1 MIIKENSLTAILSS
15 LAFLVFLV
23 SNCDQEPKT
32 EYQKEIDQALVSQ
45 VEKDSLILEY
55 KFGMTKEEFFEYSW
69 DINKQGVVVN
79 GAGAEIVQDVDW
91 LKSPAR
97 RSFYPNFIE
106 DQVVQ
111 LPVDYSYNGWA
122 PWNSHLVSDSLLV
135 DLIDNIESEYG
146 GTFKNRVIENGDTV
160 YYQVQ
165 GNREIR
171 VETMDQT
178 KVRVTF
184 TDLSKLT
191 SGTN

>member
-15 LAFLVFLV
+15 LVFLV
-23 SNCDQEPKT
+23 LIISNCDQEPKT
-32 EYQKEIDQALVSQ
+32 EYQKEIDQALSSEI
-45 VEKDSLILEY
+45 EKDSLILEY

-79 GAGAEIVQDVDW
+79 GSGAEIIQDVDW

-106 DQVVQ
+106 DRVVQ

-135 DLIDNIESEYG
+135 DLKIQLESNYG
-146 GTFKNRVIENGDTV
+146 GVFKQRTIENGDTV
-160 YYQVQ
+160 YYQIQ

-171 VETMDQT
+171 LENLDQT

-184 TDLSKLT
+184 TDLSTLR